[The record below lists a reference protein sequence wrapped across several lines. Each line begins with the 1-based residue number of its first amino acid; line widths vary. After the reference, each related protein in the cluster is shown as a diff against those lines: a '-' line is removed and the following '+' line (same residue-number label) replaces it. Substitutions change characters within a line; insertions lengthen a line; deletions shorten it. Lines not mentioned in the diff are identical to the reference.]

1 MATTTKLH
9 EERTVIRVGDVQKY
23 QVRVYCS
30 DGGNLPDEG
39 LFVHQIVNQA
49 DPLQDVFVRIA
60 DIVDFSLTDGFLSS
74 RLAATIKGDVYWRA
88 AELTKTY
95 DDLDVATAAV
105 QAIFDRVNTLVNDYE
120 VYNDDFVTAGED
132 LEFPTTDPT
141 QVESLKSAYAAAY
154 AAYLAATTAETDAKT
169 ALDSASASLT
179 TLQTDYQ
186 DWLDLR
192 HRFQEEDGNDQ
203 QAMEDAHYALNNFVS
218 YGTGSALQIIG
229 AIDSFVF
236 SYQGKFGPET
246 RKVSM
251 NATGYVGCAGGDIG
265 RVVKQDVTNHQG
277 TLLAYNNDSREWW
290 IAPDSGSDTFS
301 STTNAVRVLAGSGAV
316 GFPTA
321 SILVGA
327 GPLDAE
333 LTALRTARNTF
344 DAARQQAL
352 NAVTAAYNGVIHH
365 YGTATFI
372 GDVIN
377 KYSAAV
383 VQAQSD
389 VSAAQTAY
397 NQAQGNLQTA
407 YTALQQAYTDVKA
420 VCPNWSPTPPFPP
433 VPA

>member
-9 EERTVIRVGDVQKY
+9 EERTVIRENDVQKY
-23 QVRVYCS
+23 QVRVYCL
-30 DGGNLPDEG
+30 DGGDLPDMG
-39 LFVHQIVNQA
+39 LFVHQIVDQA

-60 DIVDFSLTDGFLSS
+60 EVVDFSATDGFLSS
-74 RLAATIKGDVYWRA
+74 RLEATIKGDTYWRA

-120 VYNDDFVTAGED
+120 VYNDSFVTTGED

-141 QVESLKSAYAAAY
+141 QVESLKSAYGAAY
-154 AAYLAATTAETDAKT
+154 DAYLAAVTAESDAQT
-169 ALDSASASLT
+169 SLDSANSSLV

-203 QAMEDAHYALNNFVS
+203 QAMEDSHYALDNFVS
-218 YGTGSALQIIG
+218 HGTGSALQIIG
-229 AIDSFVF
+229 AIDSFIF

-251 NATGYVGCAGGDIG
+251 SATGYVGCAGGDIG
-265 RVVKQDVTNHQG
+265 KVVKQDVTNHQG
-277 TLLAYNNDSREWW
+277 TLVAYNNDSCEWW
-290 IAPDSGSDTFS
+290 IEPDSASDTFS
-301 STTNAVRVLAGSGAV
+301 TASIVRALAGSGAL
-316 GFPTA
+316 GAPSA

-344 DAARQQAL
+344 DASRQQAL
-352 NAVTAAYNGVIHH
+352 NSVTAAYNGVIHH

-372 GDVIN
+372 TDVIN
-377 KYSAAV
+377 KYSVAIT
-383 VQAQSD
+383 QAQPDIS
-389 VSAAQTAY
+389 SAQTAY
-397 NQAQGNLQTA
+397 NQAEGNLQTA
-407 YTALQQAYTDVKA
+407 YTALEQAYNDVKA
-420 VCPNWSPTPPFPP
+420 VCPNWSPAPPFPP